1 MARRRSERASRG
13 CDRNRR
19 RNGLDRVQF
28 RFQWVTNDGSAD
40 ADITGAT
47 GSSYTLV
54 AADEGKT
61 VKVRVS
67 FTDRGGYAESLTSA
81 ATDTVSFAVQQ
92 QVANSPATGAPANH
106 RHGPGRADADGGHL
120 GHRRR

>member
-1 MARRRSERASRG
+1 M
-13 CDRNRR
+13 
-19 RNGLDRVQF
+19 QF
-28 RFQWVTNDGSAD
+28 RFQWVSNDGSAD
-40 ADITGAT
+40 AEITGAT

-92 QVANSPATGAPANH
+92 QVANSPATGAPAVN
-106 RHGPGRADADGGHL
+106 GNAQVGETLMADTSASPTLTG
-120 GHRRR
+120 